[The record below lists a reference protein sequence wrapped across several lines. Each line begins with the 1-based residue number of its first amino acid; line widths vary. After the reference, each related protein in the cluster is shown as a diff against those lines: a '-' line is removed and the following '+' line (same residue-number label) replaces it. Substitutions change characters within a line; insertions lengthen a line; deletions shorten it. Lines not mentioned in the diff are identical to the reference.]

1 MPKFALLVLVATAA
15 TGALAQDGE
24 PFNCIANGPQLLGS
38 CGPELQAAGG
48 YVPLNETTAVSPDQ
62 LAALAA
68 AWSENSLPTDGCCT
82 TIGEFVAA
90 ACICDPTLRALL
102 PGVGINI
109 EPIESVLR
117 AASDACGSFEVQP
130 CP

>member
-1 MPKFALLVLVATAA
+1 M
-15 TGALAQDGE
+15 
-24 PFNCIANGPQLLGS
+24 
-38 CGPELQAAGG
+38 
-48 YVPLNETTAVSPDQ
+48 NETTAVSPDQ